1 MLTSETKR
9 RIDACRDILVGKLPL
24 PTDQVELITLALIYK
39 FMDDLDE
46 ESVTMGGKR
55 SFFTGDLAKFRW
67 RNLLPQTVSAEQR
80 MTLFAEGI
88 EALGHAQKAAHLPGL
103 FRDIFRNAFLK
114 FRDGRILTLFLTEVN
129 GFAYSH
135 SEELGNAFEYLL
147 QCMGT
152 QGENGQF
159 RTPRH
164 IIDFI
169 VACLDPQP
177 GESVLDPAC
186 GTGGFL
192 VSAYKHILAKHT
204 SPGSAISGDKL
215 THAQRQK
222 VYAGLTG

>member
-1 MLTSETKR
+1 
-9 RIDACRDILVGKLPL
+9 
-24 PTDQVELITLALIYK
+24 
-39 FMDDLDE
+39 
-46 ESVTMGGKR
+46 
-55 SFFTGDLAKFRW
+55 LAKYRW
-67 RNLLPQTVSAEQR
+67 RNLLPQIVSADER
-80 MTLFAEGI
+80 VALFSEGV
-88 EALGHAQKAAHLPGL
+88 EALGNPKKAAHLPGL

-177 GESVLDPAC
+177 ADRILDPAC

-192 VSAYKHILAKHT
+192 VSAYNTSWPKTPRPARRFPATNSRTASAKRSMPTSLATT
-204 SPGSAISGDKL
+204 SPTSW
-215 THAQRQK
+215 
-222 VYAGLTG
+222 